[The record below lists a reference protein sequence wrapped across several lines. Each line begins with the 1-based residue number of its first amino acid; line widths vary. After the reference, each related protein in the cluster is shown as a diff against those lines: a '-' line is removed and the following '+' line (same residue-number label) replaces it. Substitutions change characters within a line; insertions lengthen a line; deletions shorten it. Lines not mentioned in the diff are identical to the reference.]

1 MKTVVALLIAAT
13 GVFAL
18 PAQAAPTAPARTC
31 FRMHDVENH
40 TVVDDHTIYVTARG
54 RDVYR
59 ITTSNNCFA
68 AKTRSDPL
76 ITRSSGGSD
85 LICKPIDLDL
95 KVGGTGGVSSC
106 IVSGIAKLN
115 PAEVAA
121 IPKKLRP

>member
-1 MKTVVALLIAAT
+1 
-13 GVFAL
+13 
-18 PAQAAPTAPARTC
+18 
-31 FRMHDVENH
+31 MHDVEGH
-40 TVVDDHTIYVTARG
+40 SVVDNHTIYVAARG

-68 AKTRSDPL
+68 TKTRSDPL

-85 LICKPIDLDL
+85 LVCKPIDLDL
-95 KVGGTGGVSSC
+95 KVGGSGGVSPC

-121 IPKKLRP
+121 IPRKLKP

>member
-1 MKTVVALLIAAT
+1 MKIQLLIAAA
-13 GVFAL
+13 GLAALAL
-18 PAQAAPTAPARTC
+18 PAQAAPERTC
-31 FRMHDVENH
+31 FRMHDVESH
-40 TVVDDHTIYVTARG
+40 SVVDNHTIYVTARG

-68 AKTRSDPL
+68 TKTRSDPL

-95 KVGGTGGVSSC
+95 AVGGSGGVSHC
-106 IVSGIAKLN
+106 IVSGIDKLT

-121 IPKKLRP
+121 VPKKLKP

>member
-1 MKTVVALLIAAT
+1 MKIPLLIAAA
-13 GVFAL
+13 GLVAIAL
-18 PAQAAPTAPARTC
+18 PAQAASPTPARTC
-31 FRMHDVENH
+31 FRMHDVQNH
-40 TVVDDHTIYVTARG
+40 SVVDNQTIYVTARG

-85 LICKPIDLDL
+85 LICQPIDLDL
-95 KVGGTGGVSSC
+95 KVGGSGGVSPC
-106 IVSGIAKLN
+106 IVSGIARLT